1 VKSHLLR
8 LLIVLLMPASA
19 LAAPLQAVL
28 IGDYRPLKATEAE
41 AVTEGFEAAW
51 LANLGEALGND
62 IDLADAQA
70 QAQAQAELRIGAVDS
85 GAAYYSSEIA
95 ALAATEAG
103 PAEWT
108 DLAGAPVCIA
118 AGNPHAA
125 TVVSRFDGIAR
136 AYPSAAQTL
145 IGLKLGECQAVVGD
159 QFLLQQIATLPEWRR
174 YNRLLPVLEEPA
186 LALRIEAE
194 DAALQQRIEQ
204 LLSSEQGQKMLVEAT
219 QYWIDEVAFQA
230 YVLADTLDCH

>member
-1 VKSHLLR
+1 
-8 LLIVLLMPASA
+8 MPASA

-28 IGDYRPLKATEAE
+28 VGDYRPLKATEAE

-51 LANLGEALGND
+51 LVSLGEALGSD

-70 QAQAQAELRIGAVDS
+70 QAELRIGEISS
-85 GAAYYSSEIA
+85 GAVYYSSEIA
-95 ALAATEAG
+95 ALAAAEAG

-136 AYPSAAQTL
+136 AYPSAAQAL

-159 QFLLQQIATLPEWRR
+159 QLLLQQIATLPEWRR
-174 YNRLLPVLEEPA
+174 YNRLLPVLEESA
-186 LALRIEAE
+186 LALRIEAD
-194 DAALQQRIEQ
+194 DALLQQRVEQ
-204 LLSSEQGQKMLVEAT
+204 ILSSEQGQEMLVEAT

>member
-1 VKSHLLR
+1 MKSHLLR
-8 LLIVLLMPASA
+8 LLIVLLVPASA

-28 IGDYRPLKATEAE
+28 VGDYRPLKATEAE

-51 LANLGEALGND
+51 LASLAEALENG

-70 QAQAQAELRIGAVDS
+70 QADLRIGAVGS
-85 GAAYYSSEIA
+85 GAVFYSSEIA
-95 ALAATEAG
+95 ALTAAESG

-136 AYPSAAQTL
+136 TYPSAAQTL
-145 IGLKLGECQAVVGD
+145 IGLKLGECQAVVAD
-159 QFLLQQIATLPEWRR
+159 RLLLEQIAALPEWRR
-174 YNRLLPVLEEPA
+174 YNRLLPALEESE
-186 LALRIEAE
+186 LTLRIEAE

-204 LLSSEQGQKMLVEAT
+204 ILSSEQGQRALADVT

>member
-1 VKSHLLR
+1 MKSHLLR

-28 IGDYRPLKATEAE
+28 VGDYRPLKATEAE

-51 LANLGEALGND
+51 LASLGEALGGD
-62 IDLADAQA
+62 IDIVLAD
-70 QAQAQAELRIGAVDS
+70 AQAQAELRIGEISS
-85 GAAYYSSEIA
+85 GAVYYSSEIA
-95 ALAATEAG
+95 ALAAAEAG

-159 QFLLQQIATLPEWRR
+159 QLLLQQIATLPEWRR
-174 YNRLLPVLEEPA
+174 YNRLLPVLEESA
-186 LALRIEAE
+186 LALRIEAD
-194 DAALQQRIEQ
+194 DALLQQRIEQ
-204 LLSSEQGQKMLVEAT
+204 ILSSEQGQEMLVEAT